1 MGTAVCGVNVV
12 GKGEQGGVVAVI
24 VLQRHLDGGMFP
36 VARIVDD
43 ILVQDIP
50 DILFALVDIVHKAAD
65 TALIVQHLA
74 DRLFAALVAE
84 GDVDPAVEECLLA
97 QTLEQHVIVVP
108 GGFGKNLGVGFES
121 HLRTCFG
128 GWLNLLQVADRLA
141 ILKALVVTVVSI
153 TDFDLQ
159 PLGQGIDYRCTNPVQ
174 TAGNLVS
181 AAAEF
186 SSCVQDGKDNGDSRD
201 AQFWLDADRNSSTV
215 ILDADDVARQQVHQ
229 NLGTMTCKDLVD
241 CIVHNLIH
249 QMMQT
254 LWSGGTD
261 VHTGTLAHRV
271 QSLQDLNITG
281 IILLCHLQVFF
292 RCVFQNVSPPSILMN
307 LFH

>member
-1 MGTAVCGVNVV
+1 M
-12 GKGEQGGVVAVI
+12 QI
-24 VLQRHLDGGMFP
+24 
-36 VARIVDD
+36 
-43 ILVQDIP
+43 
-50 DILFALVDIVHKAAD
+50 
-65 TALIVQHLA
+65 
-74 DRLFAALVAE
+74 
-84 GDVDPAVEECLLA
+84 
-97 QTLEQHVIVVP
+97 
-108 GGFGKNLGVGFES
+108 
-121 HLRTCFG
+121 
-128 GWLNLLQVADRLA
+128 ADRLA
-141 ILKALVVTVVSI
+141 MFKALVVTVVSI

-181 AAAEF
+181 AATEF
-186 SSCVQDGKDNGDSRD
+186 SACVQDGKDNGDSRN
-201 AQFWLDADRNSSTV
+201 AQFWLDAYRDASTV